1 MPSVR
6 ALIRQC
12 ATVASTPAPLRAT
25 GQVTAPGIVR
35 ATGRVTAPGIVQEIV
50 QATAPLAEPATAAV
64 PAVPAPARA
73 T

>member
-1 MPSVR
+1 MPTVR

-12 ATVASTPAPLRAT
+12 AIAASTPAPLRAT
-25 GQVTAPGIVR
+25 VPAIAPGIVR
-35 ATGRVTAPGIVQEIV
+35 VTGRVTAPGIVQEIV
-50 QATAPLAEPATAAV
+50 QATAPLAA